1 MSTVHENYRAAARP
15 LGELLRTV
23 RGDRWPDPSPCEG
36 WSAADVVR
44 HLIGTQRSF
53 LEGVGVALPD
63 VPDVDDDPAEAW
75 TVHERVM
82 LDLLSDPEVTE
93 RSYEGMFGTTTVART
108 LDTYYVFDM
117 IAHRWDVAR
126 AVGGDTELT
135 EAEVDRLE
143 AALETFGEHAYM
155 EGVFVRGPE
164 APPGASR
171 QERVLA
177 RMGRGV

>member
-1 MSTVHENYRAAARP
+1 MTTVHENYRAAARP
-15 LGELLRTV
+15 LGDLLRSV
-23 RGDRWPDPSPCEG
+23 PGDRWNAPSPCEG

-53 LEGVGVALPD
+53 LEGAGVAPPES
-63 VPDVDDDPAEAW
+63 PDVDEDPAAAW
-75 TVHERVM
+75 TAHERGV
-82 LDLLSDPEVTE
+82 LDLLSDPGVTD
-93 RSYEGMFGTTTVART
+93 RTYEGMFGPTTIART

-126 AVGGDTELT
+126 AVGGDTALT
-135 EAEVDRLE
+135 ESELDRLE
-143 AALETFGEHAYM
+143 AALESFGEHAYM

-177 RMGRGV
+177 RMGRRA

>member
-1 MSTVHENYRAAARP
+1 MAPE
-15 LGELLRTV
+15 
-23 RGDRWPDPSPCEG
+23 
-36 WSAADVVR
+36 SALEINASV
-44 HLIGTQRSF
+44 LPAGGLSATLSF
-53 LEGVGVALPD
+53 ATGV
-63 VPDVDDDPAEAW
+63 
-75 TVHERVM
+75 
-82 LDLLSDPEVTE
+82 
-93 RSYEGMFGTTTVART
+93 
-108 LDTYYVFDM
+108 
-117 IAHRWDVAR
+117 
-126 AVGGDTELT
+126 LT